1 MTQVGPLERSEKKG
15 KKRRIFAAQ
24 NFVKVR

>member
-15 KKRRIFAAQ
+15 KKPRIFAAQ
-24 NFVKVR
+24 NFVKLR